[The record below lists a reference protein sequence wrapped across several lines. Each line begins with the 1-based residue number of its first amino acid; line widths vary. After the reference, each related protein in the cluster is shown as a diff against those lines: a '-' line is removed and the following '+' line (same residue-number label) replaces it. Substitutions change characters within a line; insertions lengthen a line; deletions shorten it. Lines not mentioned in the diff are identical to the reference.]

1 MSKPSSSSGPPQK
14 QLWFSHV
21 VLCQSPL
28 LNPAELSKHQ
38 SSRAFGCLSRS
49 LRSVHALLR
58 HLTTL
63 NRRLT
68 LLEQV
73 PPKVLPVSLAP
84 QVVLK
89 LALPVEPHV
98 AEVARYRLIRLQAI
112 DAYKL
117 IRLQAIDAAHGLR

>member
-1 MSKPSSSSGPPQK
+1 MHRSG
-14 QLWFSHV
+14 SH
-21 VLCQSPL
+21 LSL
-28 LNPAELSKHQ
+28 LS
-38 SSRAFGCLSRS
+38 
-49 LRSVHALLR
+49 

-68 LLEQV
+68 LLAQD
-73 PPKVLPVSLAP
+73 PLSVLPVSLAP

-117 IRLQAIDAAHGLR
+117 IRLQVDAAHGLR